1 MNVTEFQFE
10 EISSSGLVGRLSSA
24 ADWLMPRS
32 RSSCPCRHAPGL
44 AGGGYGSGVTYGS
57 V

>member
-1 MNVTEFQFE
+1 VNVTEFQFE

-44 AGGGYGSGVTYGS
+44 AGGGYGSGV
-57 V
+57 